1 MRIYLDDFE
10 TSLCAT
16 DIAGALRAAAELVE
30 QSGRMIV
37 EVSVDGVAWGE
48 EDLASPDFTARAAE
62 ELRLLTA
69 HPAALLRDTLLH
81 AADAVLNAEEIQRN
95 AARLMQGNRVREG
108 LQSLLEALAVWGSVQ
123 TAVSRGLE
131 LGVLSR
137 DEIKRKGI
145 DLDGSIAA
153 LDTQLRALRDSMVA
167 QDTTAISDCLL
178 YEFPTTSKRFA
189 STLAA
194 LAGELAQVA
203 ERHAAGRTS

>member
-1 MRIYLDDFE
+1 
-10 TSLCAT
+10 
-16 DIAGALRAAAELVE
+16 
-30 QSGRMIV
+30 
-37 EVSVDGVAWGE
+37 
-48 EDLASPDFTARAAE
+48 
-62 ELRLLTA
+62 
-69 HPAALLRDTLLH
+69 
-81 AADAVLNAEEIQRN
+81 
-95 AARLMQGNRVREG
+95 
-108 LQSLLEALAVWGSVQ
+108 VQ

-194 LAGELAQVA
+194 LAGELAHVA